1 MPRAAVAPVEN
12 HAPPLP
18 PPLRVQPAPPAP
30 WDSAAPL
37 DGAQIGRWVT
47 DQLTEAA
54 SRPPSGLSGLDDR
67 LTPVF
72 AGMVGYG

>member
-1 MPRAAVAPVEN
+1 VLRRTSVAPVD
-12 HAPPLP
+12 APVP
-18 PPLRVQPAPPAP
+18 PPASPRAPPA
-30 WDSAAPL
+30 AAPWAGAIQL

-72 AGMVGYG
+72 AGMIGYG